1 MINSFV
7 PIDERYYFVYDT
19 KGAGYQR
26 AIYTESF
33 VKEKFTKT
41 TDYVSLEKISEIV
54 NNPEIVRDFITQLLP
69 IEKLFWDHAIQEM
82 KHALIFSYYHHV
94 VKQDAKI
101 ANMEIGDWSEIKF
114 FREHEIAA
122 LKNAHITNFLKIRTM
137 LNALIA
143 STGKH
148 QRNLRM
154 GHVHLTKDVIEGKE
168 IWGIHWDAG
177 FAQIAP
183 EIVRHWIFDDMGS

>member
-7 PIDERYYFVYDT
+7 PIDERYYFIYDT
-19 KGAGYQR
+19 RGVGYYR

-33 VKEKFTKT
+33 TKEKFTKT
-41 TDYVSLEKISEIV
+41 TDYVSLEKVMEIV
-54 NNPEIVRDFITQLLP
+54 NNPKIVSDFIRQLLP
-69 IEKLFWDHAIQEM
+69 IEKLFWEHAPDEM
-82 KHALIFSYYHHV
+82 KQALTYSFYHHM
-94 VKQDAKI
+94 VKKDAKI
-101 ANMEIGDWSEIKF
+101 ANMEIGDWSENKF

-122 LKNAHITNFLKIRTM
+122 LKNANITNFLKPRTM

-168 IWGIHWDAG
+168 VWGIHWDAG
-177 FAQIAP
+177 FARIAP